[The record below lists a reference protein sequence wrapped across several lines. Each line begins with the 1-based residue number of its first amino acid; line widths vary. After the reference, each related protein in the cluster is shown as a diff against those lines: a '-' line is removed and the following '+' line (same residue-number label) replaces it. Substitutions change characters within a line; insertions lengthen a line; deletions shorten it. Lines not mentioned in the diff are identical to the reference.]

1 MTGEAGTHVRRTI
14 FAAVP
19 LAVLAL
25 AAPAAAK
32 SGHATTYKAKLV
44 AVEAAPAA
52 TATKHGAKVRE
63 TGIRG
68 HAELVDG
75 KRRDKVQLQV
85 KGLEAGAAYTWS
97 VRSATGEGDACAGEA
112 VDAFQYGDMTARR
125 KGNSRARSRSREFT
139 AEDGTSYAVVV
150 TDAEGVDVA
159 CGQFLSKADRRA
171 AKKKA
176 GKAHGKAKHDEQGD
190 DDAQGDDDSQAGGDD
205 QAEDPATEPEPGDDP
220 AGDDDPEV
228 ED

>member
-1 MTGEAGTHVRRTI
+1 MRRTI

-32 SGHATTYKAKLV
+32 GGHATAYKAKLV

-52 TATKHGAKVRE
+52 TASKHGATVRE

-85 KGLEAGAAYTWS
+85 KGLEAGATYTWS
-97 VRSATGEGDACAGEA
+97 VRSATGADDACAGDA
-112 VDAFQYGDMTARR
+112 VDAFEYGDLTARR
-125 KGNSRARSRSREFT
+125 HGNSTARSRSRTFA

-150 TDAEGVDVA
+150 TDADGNDVA
-159 CGQFLSKADRRA
+159 CGAFLSKADRRA
-171 AKKKA
+171 AKRNA
-176 GKAHGKAKHDEQGD
+176 KAHGKDEHAGDQQQGDDSQGEDSQGDDEQGD
-190 DDAQGDDDSQAGGDD
+190 EPETGDDNSAD
-205 QAEDPATEPEPGDDP
+205 DPAVEPGDDDP
-220 AGDDDPEV
+220 AGDD
-228 ED
+228 